1 MTNELIKPHHLD
13 ELARRLTDSEESE
26 FAPKR
31 RRVAPVVTSA
41 DIPAVYP
48 APSQLP
54 PPPTSDEFRRNAVLV
69 ADGIQQLQD
78 SERAL
83 RLELSDARAR
93 IEQYQRAEHEYKLKI
108 EGAQLDVECER
119 RRTEKVREAFTAL
132 RVRMEGLGR
141 LAADALAEL
150 REDET

>member
-13 ELARRLTDSEESE
+13 ELARRLSDNGESE
-26 FAPKR
+26 FTPKR
-31 RRVAPVVTSA
+31 RRTGVQIVNDANRTSGQPDA
-41 DIPAVYP
+41 LAL
-48 APSQLP
+48 S
-54 PPPTSDEFRRNAVLV
+54 PTSDEFRRNAVLV

-83 RLELSDARAR
+83 RLELSDTRAR
-93 IEQYQRAEHEYKLKI
+93 IEQYQRAEQEYKLKI
-108 EGAQLDVECER
+108 EAALLDVECER

-132 RVRMEGLGR
+132 RVRMEGIGR
-141 LAADALAEL
+141 LAADALAEV